1 MNSRR
6 SPLSNYFHIAPGRV
20 DKDDTMKPYAK
31 LKISG
36 MFLLLS
42 FLIQATE
49 VSANTLL
56 DFSMTLQG
64 GTLRSTVCSNL
75 L

>member
-1 MNSRR
+1 M
-6 SPLSNYFHIAPGRV
+6 SNYFRIALGRV
-20 DKDDTMKPYAK
+20 DKDDTMNPYAK